1 VVDEVFCPQ
10 AASFEATRHAERG
23 KRTSGHAVTIPP
35 EDEEPALGMLV
46 ARARR
51 DRLTRASLGTAS
63 GTVLSRLTGLFRLVM
78 IAYALGG
85 FSLGDA
91 FNLANNTPN
100 MVHDLVLGGILSAT
114 FVPVFVSHL
123 ATRSRQQAVESISA
137 VVTLSGILLVVSTVA
152 FIFAAPAI
160 IDLYTLGKTLP
171 NGEHV
176 LAVDLLRFFAPQLL
190 FYGAISL
197 ISAVLATRDK
207 FAIVGFVPIVNN
219 IISIAVL
226 YIFHASFHAPKNP
239 ALWPAAVHHDV
250 WLMFFLGVGTT
261 LGVAAQ
267 AIALLPSMRRAHIG
281 LRFVFRLRDPA
292 VHMILTLSKWTFGFV
307 AISQIVVFII
317 QALAIHL
324 GAGQLSAYTYAYT
337 FFQFPFAVVAI
348 SIVNVA
354 SPDFARA
361 HTAGNLAML
370 GGRFGI
376 AARQILALILPAMVG
391 YLILAR
397 PAMEVVL
404 QHGAESQSA
413 AHLAASV
420 LALFSLGLP
429 GYCIFFLTTRTYQ
442 AMQDTKTVFK
452 FYGLASVINV
462 AAAIAMYRPLG
473 VRGLALAYAIAY
485 SITAVVSLVA
495 LRNRLGTI
503 GGRALLTNTA
513 RTAVV
518 SIFMAFVVALVSA
531 IIGTSGG
538 PSGALRLIVA
548 AGVGAVAYFGAAG
561 VAGTLS
567 SWQTSRRSK

>member
-1 VVDEVFCPQ
+1 M
-10 AASFEATRHAERG
+10 
-23 KRTSGHAVTIPP
+23 TIPP
-35 EDEEPALGMLV
+35 EDEEPALGALV

-51 DRLTRASLGTAS
+51 ERLVRASLGTGA
-63 GTVLSRLTGLFRLVM
+63 GTVLSRVTGLFRLIM

-100 MVHDLVLGGILSAT
+100 MVHDLVLGGVLSAT
-114 FVPVFVSHL
+114 FVPVFVNHL
-123 ATRSRQQAVESISA
+123 ATRTKQQATESISA
-137 VVTLSGILLVVSTVA
+137 VVTLSGILLVVATVA
-152 FIFAAPAI
+152 FVLAAPAI

-197 ISAVLATRDK
+197 MSAVLATRDK
-207 FAIVGFVPIVNN
+207 FGIVSLVPVVNN
-219 IISIAVL
+219 VISIAVL
-226 YIFHASFHAPKNP
+226 YVFHASFHVPKNP
-239 ALWPAAVHHDV
+239 ALWPAAVHHDI
-250 WLMFFLGVGTT
+250 WLMTFLGVGTT

-267 AIALLPSMRRAHIG
+267 ALALIPSMRRAQIG
-281 LRFVFRLRDPA
+281 LRFVFRFADPA
-292 VHMILTLSKWTFGFV
+292 VRTVLMLSSWTFGFV
-307 AISQIVVFII
+307 AISQVVVFII

-337 FFQFPFAVVAI
+337 FFQFPFAVVAT

-361 HTAGNLAML
+361 YTAGNFATL

-376 AARQILALILPAMVG
+376 ATRQVLALILPAMVG

-404 QHGAESQSA
+404 QHGAETASA
-413 AHLAASV
+413 ARLAASI

-429 GYCIFFLTTRTYQ
+429 GYCVFFLTTRTYQ

-452 FYGLASVINV
+452 FYALASVINV
-462 AAAIAMYRPLG
+462 VVAAALYRPLG
-473 VRGLALAYAIAY
+473 VRGLALSYSIAY
-485 SITAVVSLVA
+485 SVTAIVSLMA
-495 LRNRLGTI
+495 LRDRIGTI
-503 GGRALLTNTA
+503 GGRALITTTL
-513 RTAVV
+513 RTGMIT
-518 SIFMAFVVALVSA
+518 IFMAFIVALVSA
-531 IIGTSGG
+531 FIGTGAG
-538 PSGALRLIVA
+538 ASGAIKLIVA

-567 SWQTSRRSK
+567 SWQTSRRRRS